1 MGKILIATE
10 TTKYQDIKLA
20 KKKKKC
26 KAFMEK
32 ATKFAKRS
40 KRSPE

>member
-10 TTKYQDIKLA
+10 TTEYQDQNLQ
-20 KKKKKC
+20 KKKW

-32 ATKFAKRS
+32 TTKFAKRN
-40 KRSPE
+40 KSPE